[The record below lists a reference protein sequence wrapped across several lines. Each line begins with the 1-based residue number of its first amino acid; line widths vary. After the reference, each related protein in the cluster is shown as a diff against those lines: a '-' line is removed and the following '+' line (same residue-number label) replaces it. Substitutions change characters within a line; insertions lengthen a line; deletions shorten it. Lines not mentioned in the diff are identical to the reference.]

1 MSDIAAAPAA
11 ITTQEL
17 LDAGVHFGHLKKK
30 WNPRMLPN
38 IFMERRGIH
47 IIDLNRTSEALIR
60 AAEAIKNIARSGRKI
75 LFVATKKQG
84 REVVAELAR
93 SVNMPYVA
101 DRWLG
106 GMLTNFATIKK
117 SIKKMQNIERM
128 LTDPTVSITK
138 KERLVLGREREKL
151 GRVLGGIE
159 HISRIPAALFVV
171 DIGHEH
177 IALAEAKRL
186 NLVTFGMVDTNCD
199 PNQVDFPIP
208 ANDDAAKSIQLITN
222 YLVEAIKAGLA
233 DRQNDKDN
241 EPEEDD
247 SSEMEN
253 RRDRFADKEDDK
265 DNRRRGANRGGGQGG
280 ANRGGGQGGAN
291 RGGPGG
297 NRGGGP
303 GGNRGGGPG
312 GGGKR

>member
-291 RGGPGG
+291 RGGQGG

>member
-247 SSEMEN
+247 SLEMEN
-253 RRDRFADKEDDK
+253 RRDRFADKDDDK

-291 RGGPGG
+291 RGGQGG

>member
-253 RRDRFADKEDDK
+253 RRDRFAEKDDDK

-291 RGGPGG
+291 RGGQGG

>member
-106 GMLTNFATIKK
+106 GMLTNFATIKTHTK
-117 SIKKMQNIERM
+117 
-128 LTDPTVSITK
+128 TK
-138 KERLVLGREREKL
+138 KK
-151 GRVLGGIE
+151 
-159 HISRIPAALFVV
+159 
-171 DIGHEH
+171 
-177 IALAEAKRL
+177 
-186 NLVTFGMVDTNCD
+186 
-199 PNQVDFPIP
+199 
-208 ANDDAAKSIQLITN
+208 
-222 YLVEAIKAGLA
+222 
-233 DRQNDKDN
+233 
-241 EPEEDD
+241 
-247 SSEMEN
+247 
-253 RRDRFADKEDDK
+253 
-265 DNRRRGANRGGGQGG
+265 
-280 ANRGGGQGGAN
+280 
-291 RGGPGG
+291 
-297 NRGGGP
+297 
-303 GGNRGGGPG
+303 
-312 GGGKR
+312 

>member
-1 MSDIAAAPAA
+1 MSDIAVAPAG

-17 LDAGVHFGHLKKK
+17 MDAGVHFGHLKKK

-47 IIDLNRTSEALIR
+47 IIDLNRTNEALVR
-60 AAEAIKNIARSGRKI
+60 AGEAVKNIARSGRKI
-75 LFVATKKQG
+75 LFVATKKQA

-128 LTDPTVSITK
+128 LVDTTVSITK
-138 KERLVLGREREKL
+138 KERLVLGREKEKL

-159 HISRIPAALFVV
+159 NISRIPAALFLV

-177 IALAEAKRL
+177 IALTEAKRL

-199 PNQVDFPIP
+199 PNQVDFAIP
-208 ANDDAAKSIQLITN
+208 SNDDASKSIQIITAYLI
-222 YLVEAIKAGLA
+222 EAIKEGLA
-233 DRQNDKDN
+233 DRQNDKDAEPDDDEMN
-241 EPEEDD
+241 EI
-247 SSEMEN
+247 EN
-253 RRDRFADKEDDK
+253 RRDKFAEKEDDK
-265 DNRRRGANRGGGQGG
+265 DGRRRRGSQGG
-280 ANRGGGQGGAN
+280 
-291 RGGPGG
+291 GG
-297 NRGGGP
+297 NRGGGGGQG
-303 GGNRGGGPG
+303 GGNRGGGG
-312 GGGKR
+312 GQGGGNRGGGGGQGGGKR